1 MQQCQVRDEGMHRI
15 VKVTGEVDLS
25 WSSQIR
31 QAILDGLDAKR
42 PVLVELA
49 GVSYIDSSGIASF
62 VEGFQRAKKVRLQFG
77 LVGASPAV
85 LSVLKL
91 ARLDRV
97 FPLHADLATAMSAAP

>member
-1 MQQCQVRDEGMHRI
+1 MKQCQSRDEGAHRI
-15 VKVTGEVDLS
+15 VSVAGEVDLS
-25 WSSQIR
+25 WSAQIR
-31 QAILDGLDAKR
+31 QAILDGFDAKR
-42 PVLVELA
+42 PVLVELS

-62 VEGFQRAKKVRLQFG
+62 VEGFQRARKDRLQFG

-97 FPLHADLATAMSAAP
+97 FPLHADLAAARAGA